1 MIIYILIL
9 SVSISRPFEIEN
21 FYDFMH
27 DNRGIALIFNHETIS
42 DQPKRNGT
50 LKDGKDLKAIL
61 ERLNFDVRDHMDLN
75 FQQIKDIL
83 HNGKTLK
90 LEVEYFM
97 NLFLFQFLEKIIQIM
112 IVF

>member
-1 MIIYILIL
+1 MNTDDY
-9 SVSISRPFEIEN
+9 
-21 FYDFMH
+21 YDFMH
-27 DNRGIALIFNHETIS
+27 ENRGIALIFNHETFS
-42 DQPKRNGT
+42 GQLKRNGT

-61 ERLNFDVRDHMDLN
+61 EGLNFDVRDYMDLKLK
-75 FQQIKDIL
+75 QIKGIL

-97 NLFLFQFLEKIIQIM
+97 NLFLFQFLWKIIRIM